1 MKCVRIA
8 LFLFATFAFSQDYK
22 NDISVVQYSAE
33 FVKDAEMDLSKFKS
47 YNTFTFYMGKDPS
60 VFKQDNVKFV
70 PTLIIYENGKEILR
84 IESGINLELPQ
95 DTKKELQKK
104 LDELLENKF

>member
-1 MKCVRIA
+1 
-8 LFLFATFAFSQDYK
+8 
-22 NDISVVQYSAE
+22 
-33 FVKDAEMDLSKFKS
+33 
-47 YNTFTFYMGKDPS
+47 MGKDPS

-70 PTLIIYENGKEILR
+70 PTLIIYENGEEILR

>member
-1 MKCVRIA
+1 MLIA

-33 FVKDAEMDLSKFKS
+33 FVKDAEMDLSKFKN

-70 PTLIIYENGKEILR
+70 YINHLR
-84 IESGINLELPQ
+84 
-95 DTKKELQKK
+95 KR
-104 LDELLENKF
+104 